1 MQHPETKPPPPTWRP
16 PAEMGK
22 RVRLHPKTLL
32 RLAQAKVIPCLR
44 AGRAIRFDADAVEQ
58 ALIERAATA

>member
-1 MQHPETKPPPPTWRP
+1 MQHPETKRTAPTWLTP
-16 PAEMGK
+16 VEMAQ

-44 AGRAIRFDADAVEQ
+44 AGRAVRFDPEAVEQ
-58 ALIERAATA
+58 ALIERAAA